1 MVIMP
6 QSGLWIADW
15 NKITRI
21 SALDGKKEGAIIN
34 AVFDD
39 RSSNPCGEYKT
50 KRQCEI
56 AIGYLYNAIAEGET
70 SFEFPQAS
78 ELPDAVNHYGASS
91 GGKNRHGGS

>member
-1 MVIMP
+1 MAFYP
-6 QSGLWIADW
+6 QD
-15 NKITRI
+15 
-21 SALDGKKEGAIIN
+21 IN

-39 RSSNPCGEYKT
+39 RSSNPCGKYKT

-78 ELPDAVNHYGASS
+78 DLPDAVNHYGASS
-91 GGKNRHGGS
+91 GGKRRGGS